1 MLKVISFI
9 YLILILSELDSNCF
23 TVFAHSFNTDDNSSF
38 LTIINKILIENRLMN
53 DSLSNGI
60 VNPFEYTEN
69 LEKILDDVLISESSF
84 KVDSD
89 QFYNNTIIALVI
101 ANLADEVLRNY
112 GYAFGVP
119 SNVMLSMNF
128 SKVINMNNASGA
140 ISNKMN
146 GHMSHGP
153 DGNNKSLTLIDQ
165 ASYLNALMTSDRM
178 LEIYNSELKDSV
190 PDSPFG
196 ATAKSDLVHALHN
209 LKNDIQTKS
218 SPYKVMADIHGG
230 IHPNLQIAYNLT
242 LKR

>member
-23 TVFAHSFNTDDNSSF
+23 TVFAHNFNTDDNSSF

-69 LEKILDDVLISESSF
+69 LEKILEDVLISESSF

-119 SNVMLSMNF
+119 SNVMLQYE
-128 SKVINMNNASGA
+128 
-140 ISNKMN
+140 
-146 GHMSHGP
+146 
-153 DGNNKSLTLIDQ
+153 LLE
-165 ASYLNALMTSDRM
+165 SY
-178 LEIYNSELKDSV
+178 
-190 PDSPFG
+190 
-196 ATAKSDLVHALHN
+196 
-209 LKNDIQTKS
+209 
-218 SPYKVMADIHGG
+218 
-230 IHPNLQIAYNLT
+230 
-242 LKR
+242 